1 MFLSEIDFPFIKIV
15 PELILRSPN
24 ILFSNE
30 LFPDE
35 PVPIIHN
42 DFSELTENDKSLRIV
57 LPSIFRDTFL
67 KTIVFFMTF
76 NATISHED

>member
-1 MFLSEIDFPFIKIV
+1 PS
-15 PELILRSPN
+15 

-42 DFSELTENDKSLRIV
+42 DFSGVTENDKSLRIIF
-57 LPSIFRDTFL
+57 PSIFRDTFL
-67 KTIVFFMTF
+67 KTIVFFITF
-76 NATISHED
+76 SATISYEY